1 MIECL
6 LCVRHLTRLEGK
18 NDAVRDRAPEGPVR
32 KQVKGCS
39 EQSRGVHPG
48 PSGAR
53 SLWSEQKEPDRLV
66 QRPWAFSVGC

>member
-18 NDAVRDRAPEGPVR
+18 NDAIGDRAPEGPVR

-39 EQSRGVHPG
+39 ETKQRGKFRAERGTEPVVQAE
-48 PSGAR
+48 GA
-53 SLWSEQKEPDRLV
+53 
-66 QRPWAFSVGC
+66 